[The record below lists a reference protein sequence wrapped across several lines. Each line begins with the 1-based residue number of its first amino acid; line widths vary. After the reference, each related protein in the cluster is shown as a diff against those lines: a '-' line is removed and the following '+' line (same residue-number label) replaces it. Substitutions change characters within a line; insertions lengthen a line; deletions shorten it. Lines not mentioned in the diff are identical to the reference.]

1 MRTRM
6 RGRLVWLTVA
16 AGAAWPGAAAGQ
28 QDLEAILSARRDAVP
43 DDRRS
48 FEETW
53 LLPTEGTSA
62 ADAAAVTRF
71 AGRATVYQDDRKERI
86 EIRPVSGGAL
96 GEPIVVVSDGDRY
109 HLVTRVG
116 ATSLA
121 GSAVAGDPLL
131 RLVLAGPPGQGPP
144 HRTVPAAAGGVAA
157 VVLRHARQGEFD
169 SDDAFALRL
178 PQVGGGLLKE
188 GLSSFSPGANPSVT
202 ASAGARGVGQ
212 VRTANGT
219 ISVTPD
225 PEAVR
230 WMETVRVS
238 PIALE
243 AFKLEGRL
251 TPYNALPAA
260 GADGG
265 IAPEG
270 TR

>member
-1 MRTRM
+1 MRRRT
-6 RGRLVWLTVA
+6 RGRLVGLAVA
-16 AGAAWPGAAAGQ
+16 ATAAWPGAAAGQ
-28 QDLEAILSARRDAVP
+28 QDLEAILSVRRDAMP

-53 LLPTEGTSA
+53 LLPAEGTSA
-62 ADAAAVTRF
+62 PDAAAVTRF

-86 EIRPVSGGAL
+86 EIRPVSGGGL
-96 GEPIVVVSDGDRY
+96 GEPIVIVSDGGRY

-116 ATSLA
+116 ATPLT
-121 GSAVAGDPLL
+121 GSAVAGDPLV
-131 RLVLAGPPGQGPP
+131 RLVLEGPPGQSPP
-144 HRTVPAAAGGVAA
+144 HRTVPAAGGGVAA
-157 VVLRHARQGEFD
+157 VVLRHARQGEFE

-178 PQVGGGLLKE
+178 PQVGGGLLKQ
-188 GLSSFSPGANPSVT
+188 GLSSFSPGADPTVT

-238 PIALE
+238 PLALE

-251 TPYNALPAA
+251 TPYDALPAA
-260 GADGG
+260 GAGEEV
-265 IAPEG
+265 APEG